1 MRHGFNDFSRGVIS
15 KMKWTVV
22 LCVSL
27 VMVGACSPR
36 NESLTTDTE
45 QHKVGKMFILPK
57 ACEPIEPLLVRC
69 KSTVQTEAEAK
80 KLLAVLSEQ
89 LQTAPAAEQLRICQD
104 VQQFWHAACGVAQ

>member
-27 VMVGACSPR
+27 VILGACSPR
-36 NESLTTDTE
+36 DESLTTDTE
-45 QHKVGKMFILPK
+45 QHKVGKMFVLPK

-69 KSTVQTEAEAK
+69 KSTVQIEAEVK

-89 LQTAPAAEQLRICQD
+89 LQTAQEAEQLRICQD
-104 VQQFWHAACGVAQ
+104 VQRFWQAACGVAQ